1 MMHLFRI
8 KPPEEVLEHE
18 GRRCRTNG
26 MAIQAL
32 KQARLS
38 LQQTMKSMENFQAF
52 LEEETSWLEENAS
65 SVEYSEK
72 ITPQEDIDHQ

>member
-1 MMHLFRI
+1 
-8 KPPEEVLEHE
+8 
-18 GRRCRTNG
+18 
-26 MAIQAL
+26 
-32 KQARLS
+32 
-38 LQQTMKSMENFQAF
+38 MEIFQAF